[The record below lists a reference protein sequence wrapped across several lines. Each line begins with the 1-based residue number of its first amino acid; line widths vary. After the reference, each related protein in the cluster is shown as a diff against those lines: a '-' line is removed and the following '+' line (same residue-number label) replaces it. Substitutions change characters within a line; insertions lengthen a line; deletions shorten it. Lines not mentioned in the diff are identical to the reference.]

1 MIGSK
6 GVNSNQL
13 GCIIPLL
20 LSPEKVSLRISQ
32 NLIIACQISSY
43 HLGLPGSSLM
53 IGIKQMKRT
62 SQMVKALILLK
73 NRHSRAPERLKG
85 QCWESLWFD
94 FAQIEQS
101 LEGT

>member
-43 HLGLPGSSLM
+43 QVGLPESSLLV
-53 IGIKQMKRT
+53 GQKQQMKRAN
-62 SQMVKALILLK
+62 QMVKALK
-73 NRHSRAPERLKG
+73 NRHISALMRL
-85 QCWESLWFD
+85 QRCWESLWFD
-94 FAQIEQS
+94 FAQIERP
-101 LEGT
+101 LEET